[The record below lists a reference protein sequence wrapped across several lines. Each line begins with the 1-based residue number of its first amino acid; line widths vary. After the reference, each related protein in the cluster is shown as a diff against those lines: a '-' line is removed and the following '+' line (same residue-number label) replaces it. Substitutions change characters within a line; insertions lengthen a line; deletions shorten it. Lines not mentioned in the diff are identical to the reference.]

1 MSAIAG
7 PTASPGRPPQSW
19 TALLALYGTV
29 SLVEGIGV
37 SQVAAFLPLQL
48 REMGVPA
55 ADIGQL
61 VGLLTACQFLL
72 GIPLV
77 PVWGVLAD
85 KYSRKAVIIRSALV
99 EAVVFGALALSATPW
114 QVAVSLLLVGFQL
127 GNSGVMLAALR
138 DVTPA
143 GRLGTVVAL
152 YGASQAIG
160 FAVGPA
166 LGGIMI
172 DGFGLSLQA
181 VFGLSSALSVAM
193 AVLLLVASREIRPAV
208 IPRGPLL
215 VLAADAVRGVFSDR
229 RTRRLFAVLGLA
241 LLARQMV
248 SPFLPLLV
256 VEIAGTGPGLASTVG
271 FVVGTAAL
279 VGALVSPLSGAL
291 GDRVGFRPVLAVAL
305 GAAAIVLLLMP
316 LSPGVG
322 VLAVLVAGFA
332 AFSAATSAMVFGLVA
347 VETPAERRSATLN
360 LVYTPLYVAG
370 IIGPA
375 VGAVAAGITLGA
387 VFVVGAI
394 ITALAAVVVL
404 AWTRRRVAVSF
415 LRR

>member
-1 MSAIAG
+1 MGVIAG
-7 PTASPGRPPQSW
+7 ATAPPGRPPQSW

-29 SLVEGIGV
+29 SFVEAIGV

-48 REMGVPA
+48 GGMGVPVTE
-55 ADIGQL
+55 IGQL
-61 VGLLTACQFLL
+61 VGLLTACQFVL
-72 GIPLV
+72 GVPLV

-99 EAVVFGALALSATPW
+99 EAVVFCGLALSTTPW
-114 QVAVSLLLVGFQL
+114 QVAGSLLLVGFQL

-138 DVTPA
+138 DVTPT
-143 GRLGTVVAL
+143 GRLGTAVAL

-160 FAVGPA
+160 FAVGPT

-172 DGFGLSLQA
+172 DGLGLSLQV
-181 VFGLSSALSVAM
+181 VFALSSALSVAM
-193 AVLLLVASREIRPAV
+193 AVLLAVASREIRPPV
-208 IPRGPLL
+208 IPRGSLR
-215 VLAADAVRGVFSDR
+215 VLAADAVRAVFSDR
-229 RTRRLFAVLGLA
+229 STRRLFAVLGLA

-256 VEIAGTGPGLASTVG
+256 VEITGTGPGLASTVG
-271 FVVGTAAL
+271 FVVGGAAL

-291 GDRVGFRPVLAVAL
+291 GDRIGFRPVLAVAL
-305 GAAAIVLLLMP
+305 GAAAIVLVLMP
-316 LSPGVG
+316 LSPSVG
-322 VLAVLVAGFA
+322 ALAALVAGFA
-332 AFSAATSAMVFGLVA
+332 AFSAATSAMVFGLVS
-347 VETPAERRSATLN
+347 VETPSERRSATLN

-375 VGAVAAGITLGA
+375 IGAAAAGITIGA
-387 VFVVGAI
+387 VFVAGAI
-394 ITALAAVVVL
+394 ITAVATVVVL
-404 AWTRRRVAVSF
+404 AWMRSRVAVSF

>member
-1 MSAIAG
+1 VGVIAG
-7 PTASPGRPPQSW
+7 ATTPSGRPPQSW
-19 TALLALYGTV
+19 TTLLALYGTV
-29 SLVEGIGV
+29 SFVEAIGV

-48 REMGVPA
+48 GGMGVPVTE
-55 ADIGQL
+55 IGQL

-72 GIPLV
+72 GVPLV

-99 EAVVFGALALSATPW
+99 EAVVFCGLALSTTPW
-114 QVAVSLLLVGFQL
+114 QVAGSLLLVGFQL

-138 DVTPA
+138 DVTPT
-143 GRLGTVVAL
+143 GRLGTAVAL

-160 FAVGPA
+160 FAVGPT

-172 DGFGLSLQA
+172 DGLGLSLQA

-193 AVLLLVASREIRPAV
+193 AVLLAVASREIRPSV
-208 IPRGPLL
+208 IPRGSLR
-215 VLAADAVRGVFSDR
+215 VLAADAVRAVFSDR
-229 RTRRLFAVLGLA
+229 STRRLFAVLGLA

-248 SPFLPLLV
+248 GPFLPLLV
-256 VEIAGTGPGLASTVG
+256 VEIAGTGPGLATTVG
-271 FVVGTAAL
+271 FVVGGAAL

-291 GDRVGFRPVLAVAL
+291 GDRIGFRPVLAVAL
-305 GAAAIVLLLMP
+305 GAAAIMLLLMP
-316 LSPGVG
+316 LSPSVG
-322 VLAVLVAGFA
+322 ALAALVAGFA
-332 AFSAATSAMVFGLVA
+332 AFSAATSAMVFGLVS
-347 VETPAERRSATLN
+347 VETPSERRSATLN

-375 VGAVAAGITLGA
+375 VGAAAAGITIGA
-387 VFVVGAI
+387 VFVAGAI
-394 ITALAAVVVL
+394 ITAVATMVVL
-404 AWTRRRVAVSF
+404 AWMRSRVAVSF

>member
-1 MSAIAG
+1 VSAIAG

-48 REMGVPA
+48 RGMGVPA
-55 ADIGQL
+55 AEIGQL